1 MTPLVALDGIRVHFP
16 VRRQTLRAVEDV
28 SLHIAEG
35 ETLALVGESG
45 SGKSTLGNV
54 VAGLQAP
61 TAGTMRFRGNPVN
74 RKDTARAIQIVF
86 QDPFGALDPR
96 MPVSA
101 IIAEPL
107 RIGRIGT
114 PAERRTRA
122 AELVEQVGLPLDALN
137 RYPHEFSGGQ
147 RQRIAIARALAPQP
161 TLIVADEP
169 LSALDVS
176 IQSQILNLMRA
187 LQQERSL
194 AYLFIS
200 HDLAV
205 VNHLADRV
213 AVLYL
218 GRLVE
223 VAERAALFATPSH
236 PYTMALL
243 EAVPRIGRRRERG
256 GGDPRRD
263 AQPAGTAAGLR
274 VPPALPQGATGLP
287 RNGAGAGTLAGPGRA
302 AGRLPLPRMTR
313 FILSR
318 GLQALIVLLVM
329 SFVIYSL
336 IGLMPGDPIDVMI
349 ASDPGATPEVVAHL
363 RAIYGLDQPIT
374 LRYWHWLVAA
384 LQGDFGFSRTHSQPV
399 LEVLLPALLQT
410 CKLMFSAFFLSVAL
424 AFLLGV
430 VAAMRPGGVIDSIV
444 SLFAFAGIS
453 VPVFW
458 LALVMILVFAVRL
471 HWLPASGISTVGN
484 DDFADQF
491 RHLLMPV
498 ATLALASTGQ
508 FTRFVRASMIETM
521 RMDHV
526 RTARAKGAG
535 EARIVTVHA
544 LRNALIPVVTV
555 MALSFGTLFSG
566 ALITETMFAQ
576 PGMGKMIYD
585 AILGNDFNLALT
597 GLLFATLITLL
608 SNLLAD
614 LAYAWLDP
622 RIAL

>member
-1 MTPLVALDGIRVHFP
+1 
-16 VRRQTLRAVEDV
+16 
-28 SLHIAEG
+28 
-35 ETLALVGESG
+35 
-45 SGKSTLGNV
+45 
-54 VAGLQAP
+54 
-61 TAGTMRFRGNPVN
+61 
-74 RKDTARAIQIVF
+74 
-86 QDPFGALDPR
+86 
-96 MPVSA
+96 
-101 IIAEPL
+101 
-107 RIGRIGT
+107 
-114 PAERRTRA
+114 
-122 AELVEQVGLPLDALN
+122 
-137 RYPHEFSGGQ
+137 
-147 RQRIAIARALAPQP
+147 
-161 TLIVADEP
+161 
-169 LSALDVS
+169 
-176 IQSQILNLMRA
+176 
-187 LQQERSL
+187 
-194 AYLFIS
+194 
-200 HDLAV
+200 
-205 VNHLADRV
+205 
-213 AVLYL
+213 
-218 GRLVE
+218 
-223 VAERAALFATPSH
+223 
-236 PYTMALL
+236 
-243 EAVPRIGRRRERG
+243 
-256 GGDPRRD
+256 
-263 AQPAGTAAGLR
+263 
-274 VPPALPQGATGLP
+274 
-287 RNGAGAGTLAGPGRA
+287 
-302 AGRLPLPRMTR
+302 MTR
-313 FILSR
+313 FILQR
-318 GLQALIVLLVM
+318 GAQALIVLLVM

-384 LQGDFGFSRTHSQPV
+384 LQGDFGFSRTHAQPV
-399 LEVLLPALLQT
+399 LQVLLPALLQT
-410 CKLMFSAFFLSVAL
+410 CKLMLAAFVLSVAL

-430 VAAMRPGGVIDSIV
+430 LAALRPGGLVDSVV

-471 HWLPASGISTVGN
+471 HWLPASGTSTVGN
-484 DDFADQF
+484 GDFTDQV
-491 RHLLMPV
+491 RHLIMPV
-498 ATLALASTGQ
+498 TTLALASTGQ

-555 MALSFGTLFSG
+555 MALSFGGLFSG

-597 GLLFATLITLL
+597 GLLFATLVTLV